1 MHPAPAS
8 LSLRRFPGRRSSPLG
23 YRAPVLSLLA
33 GLVWRRPRTVVAAA
47 GLFTVLALLL
57 GGTVTGRLSDGGE
70 LDAASP
76 SVQAE
81 RQLERATGHDPEAD
95 LLAVVRPAARAPEV
109 AARLRALGLRA
120 VVAPRDGRPRR
131 LLSSDG
137 RSALVVALRV
147 SEAKAARAA
156 RAFAGDKG
164 VVLGGGPVVATQVE
178 AIVSA
183 DLKRA
188 ELIALPLLFLL
199 SLWVFRG
206 LVAALLPPLVGF
218 VTVAGALLGLRVA
231 SEMTELSVYAL
242 NLITGLGL
250 GLAIDWSLFI
260 VSRYREELHRLGP
273 GARAVRET
281 VRTAGRTVLFS
292 ALTVAS
298 ALAALLVFP
307 QRFLFSMGL
316 GGMLVALVGAVVALA
331 VLPAVLALLGPR
343 VNSLAPSWLQRRREQ
358 EARPASSGFWYR
370 LSRLVMHRPLPI
382 AAATAGLLLVL
393 GAPFGTVRLV
403 AFSPAALP
411 AEASG
416 RQVDEIV
423 RRQFPPSLTPAAYA
437 VVRAPAGARAGV
449 DAFARALRR
458 LPERP
463 AVAPPRHL
471 GGDVWRIDVVA
482 REGTGSAGERL
493 VEAIRAVPAAFPVLV
508 GGASASLLDQKES
521 LFSHLPAALG
531 VLVGATLV
539 LLFLMTR
546 SLLLPLKAV
555 SLNVLTV
562 AAVFGVL
569 VWVFQDG
576 RFQGLLG
583 YDSVG
588 GVEATHLVLIAT
600 VAFGLS
606 TDYGLFLLG
615 RIKEA
620 RDRGADTRTAV
631 AHGLERTGRVVSA
644 AALLFVVAMGTTAAS
659 RIVSVKEV
667 GLATALAV
675 ALDATIVRALLV
687 PSLMC
692 LLGRWNWW
700 APRLL
705 PARASARRVS
715 GR

>member
-1 MHPAPAS
+1 MLSS
-8 LSLRRFPGRRSSPLG
+8 LGG
-23 YRAPVLSLLA
+23 LA
-33 GLVWRRPRTVVAAA
+33 ARRPQVIVAAA
-47 GLFTVLALLL
+47 AFLTVSGLLL

-70 LDAASP
+70 QDPAAP

-81 RQLERATGHDPEAD
+81 RQLERATGSDPDAD
-95 LLAVVRPAARAPEV
+95 LLAVVRPPERAPQV
-109 AARLRALGLRA
+109 ARRLRALGLSQ
-120 VVAPRDGRPRR
+120 VVAPRNGRPRR
-131 LLSSDG
+131 LLARDG
-137 RSALVVALRV
+137 RSALVVASRV
-147 SEAKAARAA
+147 SEAEAARVA
-156 RAFAGDKG
+156 RALAGDGG
-164 VVLGGGPVVATQVE
+164 VVLGGGPVVSTQVN

-183 DLKRA
+183 DLARA
-188 ELIALPLLFLL
+188 EMIALPLLFLL

-218 VTVAGALLGLRVA
+218 VTVAGALLGLRLA
-231 SEMTELSVYAL
+231 SDFASLSVYAL

-250 GLAIDWSLFI
+250 GLAIDWSLFM

-273 GARAVRET
+273 GAEAVRET

-316 GGMLVALVGAVVALA
+316 GGILVAVMGAAVALL
-331 VLPAVLALLGPR
+331 VLPAALALLGPR
-343 VNSLAPSWLQRRREQ
+343 VNSLAPRRLQRRRER

-370 LSRLVMHRPLPI
+370 LSRLVMRRPLPI

-393 GAPFGTVRLV
+393 GAPFGTVRLTD
-403 AFSPAALP
+403 FSPASLP
-411 AEASG
+411 ADVSS
-416 RQVDEIV
+416 RQVDEIL
-423 RRQFPPSLTPAAYA
+423 RRDFPPSLTPDAYA
-437 VVRAPAGARAGV
+437 VVRAPAAARAGV
-449 DAFARALRR
+449 DAFARRLRR
-458 LPERP
+458 LPGRP
-463 AVAPPRHL
+463 EVSPPRHV
-471 GGDVWRIDVVA
+471 GGDTWRIDVTA
-482 REGTGSAGERL
+482 PAAGPSAGERL
-493 VEAIRAVPAAFPVLV
+493 VEAMRALPAAFPVLV
-508 GGASASLLDQKES
+508 GGASAALLDQKES
-521 LFSHLPAALG
+521 LFAHLPAAVG

-546 SLLLPLKAV
+546 SLLLPVKAIL
-555 SLNVLTV
+555 LNLLTV

-569 VWVFQDG
+569 VWVFQEG
-576 RFQGLLG
+576 RFQDLLG
-583 YDSVG
+583 YTSVG
-588 GVEATHLVLIAT
+588 GVEATHLVLIAA
-600 VAFGLS
+600 VAFALS

-620 RDRGADTRTAV
+620 RDRGADTKTAV

-644 AALLFVVAMGTTAAS
+644 AALLFVAAMGATAAS

-675 ALDATIVRALLV
+675 VIDATIVRALLV

-700 APRLL
+700 APRLA
-705 PARASARRVS
+705 PARSHR
-715 GR
+715 